1 MAWQSIRGTGAG
13 GGERTVENYVKMF
26 WIVKPDADRRTE
38 RVTAQPQD

>member
-1 MAWQSIRGTGAG
+1 MAWQSIRRMG
-13 GGERTVENYVKMF
+13 GGEGTAEKYVKMF